1 MAKNNV
7 PFKRRMSLTLRDM
20 KRCIPLYLMIAPFMI
35 LFVVFVVY
43 PVLMAIWYSFTDYNV
58 LEKANFIGFDNY
70 RKLFL
75 DDDTFITAIKNTFII
90 AVIVGP
96 GGYVLSFL
104 LAWMINELPHKLGVV
119 LTVIFYAP
127 SMAGTAVVAVFRQ
140 IFSDDASGYLN
151 AILRNLGITK
161 EAILWLSDSK
171 YVMLVVVLASL
182 WTSLGVGF
190 LSFVA
195 GIKGVDEAQYEA
207 GAIDGIKN
215 RWQEL
220 WYITLPNMKPQ
231 LLFGAVM
238 TITSSLSVGAYGDM
252 IVGFPSPTYATHTI
266 VNHLNDYGSIRM
278 EMGYASAIAV
288 ILFLIM
294 IICNM
299 LIQKILRKVGT

>member
-1 MAKNNV
+1 MAKNNM
-7 PFKRRMSLTLRDM
+7 PFKRKMSLTLRDM
-20 KRCIPLYLMIAPFMI
+20 KRSIPLYIMIAPFMI
-35 LFVVFVVY
+35 LFIVFVVY

-70 RKLFL
+70 KKLFL
-75 DDDTFITAIKNTFII
+75 DDETFITAIKNTFII

-104 LAWMINELPHKLGVV
+104 LAWMINELPHKLGVI

-140 IFSDDASGYLN
+140 IFSDDSSGYLN

-161 EAILWLSDSK
+161 DAILWLSDAD
-171 YVMLVVVLASL
+171 YVMVVVVLASL

-220 WYITLPNMKPQ
+220 WYITLPGMRNM
-231 LLFGAVM
+231 LFFSAVM
-238 TITSSLSVGAYGDM
+238 QIASAFSISNIVTTLAGYPTVGYAADTVVSYLTDIGSVRY
-252 IVGFPSPTYATHTI
+252 
-266 VNHLNDYGSIRM
+266 
-278 EMGYASAIAV
+278 EMGYASALSV
-288 ILFLIM
+288 VLFIVMFATRGITVKL
-294 IICNM
+294 
-299 LIQKILRKVGT
+299 LKKVGQ

>member
-1 MAKNNV
+1 MAKNNM
-7 PFKRRMSLTLRDM
+7 PFKRKMSLTLRDM
-20 KRCIPLYLMIAPFMI
+20 KRSIPLYIMIAPFMI
-35 LFVVFVVY
+35 LFIVFVVY

-70 RKLFL
+70 KKLFL
-75 DDDTFITAIKNTFII
+75 DDETFITAIKNTFII

-104 LAWMINELPHKLGVV
+104 LAWMINELPHKLGVI

-140 IFSDDASGYLN
+140 IFSDDSSGYLN

-161 EAILWLSDSK
+161 DAILWLSDAD
-171 YVMLVVVLASL
+171 YVMVVVVLASL

-252 IVGFPSPTYATHTI
+252 IVGFPSPNYATHTI
-266 VNHLNDYGSIRM
+266 VNHLNDYGAIRM

-299 LIQKILRKVGT
+299 LIQKCLRKVGT

>member
-252 IVGFPSPTYATHTI
+252 IVGFPSPNYVTHTI

>member
-1 MAKNNV
+1 MAKNNM
-7 PFKRRMSLTLRDM
+7 PFKRKMSLTLRDM
-20 KRCIPLYLMIAPFMI
+20 KRSIPLYIMIAPFMI
-35 LFVVFVVY
+35 LFIVFVVY

-70 RKLFL
+70 KKLFL
-75 DDDTFITAIKNTFII
+75 DDETFITAIKNTFII

-104 LAWMINELPHKLGVV
+104 LAWMINELPHKLGVI

-140 IFSDDASGYLN
+140 IFSDDSSGYLN

-161 EAILWLSDSK
+161 DAILWLSDAD
-171 YVMLVVVLASL
+171 YVMVVVILASL

-220 WYITLPNMKPQ
+220 WYVTLPSMKPQ
-231 LLFGAVM
+231 LMFGAVM
-238 TITSSLSVGAYGDM
+238 AITGAFNFGGVVESLAGNPTTDYCAYTLTM
-252 IVGFPSPTYATHTI
+252 
-266 VNHLNDYGSIRM
+266 HLNEYSGVRW
-278 EMGYASAIAV
+278 EVGYASAIAF
-288 ILFLIM
+288 IMFLLM
-294 IICNM
+294 FGSNM
-299 LIQKILRKVGT
+299 LIHKLLSKVGQ